1 VNLGIEL
8 DREVSPA
15 NYLWKRRSEFPGIG
29 DSDAVLAAIQAGL
42 ALERWGF
49 GDARRRWRAVVSA
62 AQEAGQAARLDGVT
76 PRRLIAEIDR
86 VREAVETVLFD
97 GQLPP
102 DLAACAAR
110 CAAKM
115 CARAIE
121 HALRAYWQGNGA
133 SATSR

>member
-15 NYLWKRRSEFPGIG
+15 NYLWKHRSEFVDIG
-29 DSDAVLAAIQAGL
+29 DSSAVLSAIQAGL
-42 ALERWGF
+42 ALERWSF
-49 GDARRRWRAVVSA
+49 GDARRCWRAVVTA
-62 AQEAGQAARLDGVT
+62 AQQAGYAARRDGVT
-76 PRRLIAEIDR
+76 PRRLVTQIDR

-102 DLAACAAR
+102 DLAAWAAR

-115 CARAIE
+115 CARAVE
-121 HALRAYWQGNGA
+121 HALRAYWQDNGA
-133 SATSR
+133 SAPTS